1 MPIAET
7 WGNGLFMHLASPQ
20 NDLVTIAGELGSS
33 DYQDSPSGV
42 SRRRILSLHGF
53 GGGGGGVSVADR
65 RAHQSRGED
74 GLPSCSRRIAMANRC
89 ARVPMQ
95 RPPRLHD
102 EGASLRMIAL

>member
-65 RAHQSRGED
+65 RAHQ
-74 GLPSCSRRIAMANRC
+74 PSCSRRIAMANRC

-95 RPPRLHD
+95 HPPRLHD